1 MPRFQP
7 GISGNARGRPRSPR
21 SLALAIRLQIE
32 PFVEQLVDDTLARA
46 LSGDSTAAASL
57 LDLYG
62 AVLAQTALRPTTE
75 D

>member
-1 MPRFQP
+1 M
-7 GISGNARGRPRSPR
+7 
-21 SLALAIRLQIE
+21 ALAIRLQIE

>member
-1 MPRFQP
+1 
-7 GISGNARGRPRSPR
+7 
-21 SLALAIRLQIE
+21 LALSIRLQLE

-62 AVLAQTALRPTTE
+62 VVLTQTAPRPTTGA
-75 D
+75 